1 MVSTH
6 IGFPAETVTVFVAL
20 SVGAIF
26 IDLFMH
32 RHDKPIS
39 LKSAALWSV
48 FWVVVAMAFAG
59 FLFVHHGAEVA
70 SLFVTGY
77 ALEKVLSVDNL
88 FVMMA
93 IFSWFSV
100 RTVTVTGFC
109 TGDHWR
115 YRIPGDFRCDRYRS
129 A

>member
-6 IGFPAETVTVFVAL
+6 IGFPTETVIVFIAL

-32 RHDKPIS
+32 RDDKPIS

-59 FLFVHHGAEVA
+59 FLYIHHGAEVA

-93 IFSWFSV
+93 IFSGSPFRIVIATVFSTGGSLVPLSSGASLSPSV
-100 RTVTVTGFC
+100 RAC
-109 TGDHWR
+109 
-115 YRIPGDFRCDRYRS
+115 
-129 A
+129 

>member
-59 FLFVHHGAEVA
+59 FVYVLLCSDVDRFFVKC
-70 SLFVTGY
+70 Y
-77 ALEKVLSVDNL
+77 
-88 FVMMA
+88 
-93 IFSWFSV
+93 
-100 RTVTVTGFC
+100 GFL
-109 TGDHWR
+109 
-115 YRIPGDFRCDRYRS
+115 
-129 A
+129 